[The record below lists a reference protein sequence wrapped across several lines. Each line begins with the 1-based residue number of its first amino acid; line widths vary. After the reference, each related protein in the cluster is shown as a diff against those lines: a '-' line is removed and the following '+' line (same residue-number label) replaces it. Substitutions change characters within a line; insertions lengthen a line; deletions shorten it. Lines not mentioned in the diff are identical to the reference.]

1 MGRGQRRKGGSSG
14 LNEVSHAA
22 HSALKVSRFL
32 PSRTWERP
40 RWADFFGWIPL
51 AGPDT
56 STGTLK
62 THFTFN
68 LGGIFQDSID
78 SLDLADN
85 AILSLSNL
93 PRLTRLVT
101 LNLANNPITSISPN
115 IAHQLPN
122 LRSLVL
128 TGTQVSPPFFF
139 SSNQFYI
146 VLIIVS
152 PALSKIA
159 QLKDLASLTPLFSLH
174 KLEFLSLASTP
185 LAQLPHYRS
194 WVAHNL
200 PSLRWLDFSKVKG
213 KEREHATSLFVKSDG
228 APSDLA
234 VSMGASS
241 AAAAGMMMKGEIN
254 GGQVPAKT
262 FEAGGGK
269 AGKVG
274 MGRGLTDEQKARV
287 RKAIEKAGTLEE
299 IQRLKRMLTDGFIP
313 DEKTIKAL
321 GAK

>member
-1 MGRGQRRKGGSSG
+1 MKLTVELITRTDSFLNPLKDRELDLRGGSGTAEKGGQQRAERGVARRSLCIKG
-14 LNEVSHAA
+14 L
-22 HSALKVSRFL
+22 K
-32 PSRTWERP
+32 
-40 RWADFFGWIPL
+40 IP
-51 AGPDT
+51 AIE
-56 STGTLK
+56 
-62 THFTFN
+62 N
-68 LGGIFQDSID
+68 LGATKDSID

-128 TGTQVSPPFFF
+128 TGT
-139 SSNQFYI
+139 
-146 VLIIVS
+146 
-152 PALSKIA
+152 